1 LGSWAGRWGERLA
14 GIRWTAIAHLR
25 CRSGAIQT
33 VQLLLIAFLGN
44 EAFKLKRWREQ
55 PVVDG
60 HKLGKET
67 KLGGSF
73 VAFDACCIEATF
85 CVFDNDV
92 DYKVEVVWQKNFV
105 GFDLES

>member
-1 LGSWAGRWGERLA
+1 MPREHLGR
-14 GIRWTAIAHLR
+14 
-25 CRSGAIQT
+25 Q
-33 VQLLLIAFLGN
+33 
-44 EAFKLKRWREQ
+44 Q

-60 HKLGKET
+60 HKLGEET

-85 CVFDNDV
+85 CVFGHDV

-105 GFDLES
+105 GFDVES